1 MRPLEGIII
10 PAVTPFDENGDLRLD
25 YLKHNYELWN
35 TTCVQGYM
43 ALGSNGEF
51 RSLDDDEAF
60 SVLKAASEA
69 TAEDKL
75 FIGGIGRESLSHT
88 LKFLDRVMEAQ
99 LKMDY
104 VSVLTPNYFKGLMTD
119 DALFA
124 YYTAIADR
132 SSYPVLLY
140 CAPGFANNVCISP
153 ELLIRLADHPNI
165 AGIKDTSK
173 DMMNTYM
180 DAVGGRPDFEVFSGS
195 LGTIM
200 TCLGRGGKGGIVSA
214 ANYFPNA
221 CGKLYRIWKE
231 EGPEAAKE
239 YHARILAASKATGAR
254 ASVAGV
260 KASMN
265 LMGYTAGVPRI
276 PILPCSKEL
285 TEEFRVAIGQFQE
298 LIADDRKGN

>member
-10 PAVTPFDENGDLRLD
+10 PAITPFDETGALRLD
-25 YLKHNYELWN
+25 YLKNNYELWN
-35 TTCVQGYM
+35 KTCVQGYM

-60 SVLKAASEA
+60 AVLEAASEA
-69 TAEDKL
+69 AAPDKP
-75 FIGGIGRESLSHT
+75 FIGGIGRESLAHT
-88 LKFLDRVMEAQ
+88 LKFLDRVMQAQ

-104 VSVLTPNYFKGLMTD
+104 VSVLTPHYFKGLMTD
-119 DALFA
+119 DALYA

-153 ELLIRLADHPNI
+153 ELLTRLADHTNI

-180 DAVGGRPDFEVFSGS
+180 DTAGGRDDFEIFSGS

-200 TCLGRGGKGGIVSA
+200 TCMERGGKGGIVSA

-221 CGKLYRIWKE
+221 CGKLCRIWKE

-239 YHARILAASKATGAR
+239 YHAKVLAASKATGAK

-260 KASMN
+260 KACMN

-276 PILPCSKEL
+276 PVLPCSEEL
-285 TEEFRVAIGQFQE
+285 TEEFREAIGTFHD
-298 LIADDRKGN
+298 LIQDDLQA

>member
-10 PAVTPFDENGDLRLD
+10 PAVTPFDESGELRLD
-25 YLKHNYELWN
+25 YLKNNYELWN
-35 TTCVQGYM
+35 KTCVQGYM

-51 RSLDDDEAF
+51 RSLDDDEALA
-60 SVLKAASEA
+60 VLKTASEA
-69 TAEDKL
+69 AAPEKL
-75 FIGGIGRESLSHT
+75 FIGGIGRESLVHT
-88 LKFLDRVMEAQ
+88 LKFLDRVMDAQ

-104 VSVLTPNYFKGLMTD
+104 VSVLTPHYFKGLMTD
-119 DALFA
+119 EALYSYF
-124 YYTAIADR
+124 TAIADR

-153 ELLIRLADHPNI
+153 EVLKRLADHPNI

-173 DMMNTYM
+173 DMMNAYM
-180 DAVGGRPDFEVFSGS
+180 DAVGGRDDFEVFSGS

-200 TCLGRGGKGGIVSA
+200 TCMGRGGKGGIVSA

-221 CGKLYRIWKE
+221 CGRLYQIWKE
-231 EGPEAAKE
+231 EGPDAAKE
-239 YHARILAASKATGAR
+239 YHAKVQAASKATGAR

-265 LMGYTAGVPRI
+265 LMGYTAGIPRN
-276 PILPCSKEL
+276 PILPCSDEL
-285 TEEFRVAIGQFQE
+285 IGEFRAAIGQFHD
-298 LIADDRKGN
+298 LVKDDMMN